1 MLVLA
6 LILIGFTFPGS
17 MPENPAAAERYTVAQ
32 GGISQSH
39 ADRAPAEASGEMDHE
54 HQILQFMVS
63 IVLIL
68 IAAKFG
74 GEIFERLGQPAVL
87 GELLVGVGLGNVHLL
102 GPTVFEALKTDV
114 GIGIAAEVGVVLLLF
129 QVGLETRLDEMK
141 RVGISSLLV
150 ALLGVAAPMALGFVV
165 GETLLPNH
173 PPIVYGF
180 LGATLAATSIGITAR
195 VMKDLGKTQTG
206 EARIILGAAVIDD
219 VIGLI
224 ILAVVSGLV
233 VAAERGAHAAISP
246 VSVSVIVLKAVAF
259 FAVAILLG
267 RFGARPALN
276 TLSRMRVHGVLLAA
290 SIGMCFT
297 LAAVAGWL
305 GLAPIVGAFAAGLVL
320 EPSHYRRFTRRGERS
335 VDELIAPIADLFV
348 PVFFVLMGLSV
359 DLRHFASPK
368 ALGLAGALF
377 VAAMVGKLVCG
388 IGITQK
394 GINRMIV
401 SVGMIPRGEVGLIFA
416 SVGARH
422 YLQGEPVIDAVTYSA
437 IVAMVM
443 LTTLITPIW
452 LKSLFTKAH
461 ARKHGAAAG

>member
-1 MLVLA
+1 
-6 LILIGFTFPGS
+6 
-17 MPENPAAAERYTVAQ
+17 
-32 GGISQSH
+32 
-39 ADRAPAEASGEMDHE
+39 
-54 HQILQFMVS
+54 
-63 IVLIL
+63 
-68 IAAKFG
+68 
-74 GEIFERLGQPAVL
+74 
-87 GELLVGVGLGNVHLL
+87 
-102 GPTVFEALKTDV
+102 
-114 GIGIAAEVGVVLLLF
+114 
-129 QVGLETRLDEMK
+129 
-141 RVGISSLLV
+141 
-150 ALLGVAAPMALGFVV
+150 
-165 GETLLPNH
+165 
-173 PPIVYGF
+173 
-180 LGATLAATSIGITAR
+180 
-195 VMKDLGKTQTG
+195 
-206 EARIILGAAVIDD
+206 
-219 VIGLI
+219 
-224 ILAVVSGLV
+224 
-233 VAAERGAHAAISP
+233 
-246 VSVSVIVLKAVAF
+246 
-259 FAVAILLG
+259 
-267 RFGARPALN
+267 
-276 TLSRMRVHGVLLAA
+276 
-290 SIGMCFT
+290 
-297 LAAVAGWL
+297 
-305 GLAPIVGAFAAGLVL
+305 
-320 EPSHYRRFTRRGERS
+320 

>member
-6 LILIGFTFPGS
+6 LILIGLCFLSLGS
-17 MPENPAAAERYTVAQ
+17 EHPAAAERYSVAQ
-32 GGISQSH
+32 GGISQSQ
-39 ADRAPAEASGEMDHE
+39 ADSEPAGTGGNLDHE
-54 HQILQFMVS
+54 HQILHFLAS

-68 IAAKFG
+68 MAAKFG

-87 GELLVGVGLGNVHLL
+87 GELLVGVGLGNVHML
-102 GPTVFEALKTDV
+102 GPTVFETLKTDV
-114 GIGIAAEVGVVLLLF
+114 GIGIAAEIGVVLLLF

-141 RVGISSLLV
+141 RVSISSLLV
-150 ALLGVAAPMALGFVV
+150 AVFGVVTPMILGFVV
-165 GETLLPNH
+165 GETFLPNH
-173 PPIVYGF
+173 PPLVYGF
-180 LGATLAATSIGITAR
+180 LGATLAATSVGITAR
-195 VMKDLGKTQTG
+195 VLKDLGKTQTG

-224 ILAVVSGLV
+224 ILAVISGLV
-233 VAAERGAHAAISP
+233 VAAERGAAAAISP
-246 VSVSVIVLKAVAF
+246 LSVAAIVLKALAF
-259 FAVAILLG
+259 FAVTSLIG

-276 TLSRMRVHGVLLAA
+276 TLSKMRVNGVLLAA
-290 SIGMCFT
+290 SIGLCFT

-320 EPSHYRRFTRRGERS
+320 DPSHYRRFTKRGERS

-359 DLRHFASPK
+359 DLRHFANPK
-368 ALGLAGALF
+368 ALGLAGALL
-377 VAAMVGKLVCG
+377 VAAMAGKLVCG
-388 IGITQK
+388 LGITQK
-394 GINRMIV
+394 GVNRMIV

-443 LTTLITPIW
+443 LTTFITPIW
-452 LKSLFTKAH
+452 LKSLFTGAH
-461 ARKHGAAAG
+461 ARKSGAATG